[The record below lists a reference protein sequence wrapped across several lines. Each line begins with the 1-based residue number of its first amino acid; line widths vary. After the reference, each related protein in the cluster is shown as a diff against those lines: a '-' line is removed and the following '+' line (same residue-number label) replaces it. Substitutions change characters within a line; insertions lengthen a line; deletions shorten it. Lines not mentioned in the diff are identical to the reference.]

1 MASRFLAPAFVPR
14 RVSAA
19 WLRWRMRTGRFN
31 LQAQHQELG
40 AILFLILG
48 RAVFL
53 RAVSVPEALESY
65 KVRATRTL
73 LFRKRVLAGLAVPA
87 DQVAVEADL
96 AGEVADS
103 RAVPEVDSPEAL
115 EASPGL

>member
-1 MASRFLAPAFVPR
+1 M
-14 RVSAA
+14 
-19 WLRWRMRTGRFN
+19 
-31 LQAQHQELG
+31 
-40 AILFLILG
+40 FLILG

-96 AGEVADS
+96 AGEAADS

-115 EASPGL
+115 EASPGLVDAVAAEVDAEAAGAADLGKDAVHRAEQDRSAD